1 MKPEPRAEGRRW
13 LVQAENDLRF
23 AELASREGFF
33 AQACFNSQQ
42 AAEKGLKAF
51 LYARGAEQA
60 IGHSVADLAAE
71 CARLEPEF
79 SKLKARAAP
88 LDQFYLSTR
97 YPNSLPGGVPAEAFA
112 APDAER
118 ALDMAR
124 EVITAVKRRLAP
136 G

>member
-13 LVQAENDLRF
+13 LGQAENDLRF
-23 AELASREGFF
+23 AELAAREAFF

-42 AAEKGLKAF
+42 AAEKALKAF
-51 LYARGAEQA
+51 LYSRGAEQA
-60 IGHSVADLAAE
+60 MGHSVADLAAE

-79 SKLKARAAP
+79 AKLKARAAP

-118 ALDMAR
+118 ALGMAR
-124 EVITAVKRRLAP
+124 EVLAAVRRHLA
-136 G
+136 